1 MMLRSKKAAQSS
13 TISSTLHARQ
23 QQHEDEYRNDV
34 DSSTIMETTTR
45 GSSNNNSGGN
55 ISIGSIN
62 ISISS
67 NGNSSG
73 GGNNSNNNNNS
84 SGEEIS
90 VSNLRKLY
98 SSLLEELA
106 PLHYELGTG
115 NAVINNGSSTNG
127 GNNTSINRSTNGD
140 TKSGGG
146 NNKNANYRWKNSGTI
161 TVDGTDDT
169 GYDYYYTPD
178 DTVQSWRLTGLASA
192 SRRDNIATNGNND
205 DSNKG
210 GRNNKFGRRNNRI
223 NSKKYIEGGITG
235 GDWSK
240 DGIKRY
246 YTGGNTTPT
255 AATAAV
261 NGVKDGNGKNNDVF
275 RNLPKE
281 EKGMMVE
288 SNNDKG
294 NHEETPPQQQQLDER
309 FSIGE
314 EDEGNEIDVLDDM
327 DDNDVFRREM
337 SYTT

>member
-13 TISSTLHARQ
+13 SISSTLHAQ
-23 QQHEDEYRNDV
+23 QQHEDDYRNDV

-45 GSSNNNSGGN
+45 GSSKNNGGN

-62 ISISS
+62 ISINS
-67 NGNSSG
+67 NGSSG
-73 GGNNSNNNNNS
+73 GGNNSDNNNNSS

-106 PLHYELGTG
+106 PLHYELGTD
-115 NAVINNGSSTNG
+115 NTVINNDSSTNG
-127 GNNTSINRSTNGD
+127 GDNTSINRSTNGD

-192 SRRDNIATNGNND
+192 SRRDNIAAIGD
-205 DSNKG
+205 NKG
-210 GRNNKFGRRNNRI
+210 GGGSNNGRRNRI

-246 YTGGNTTPT
+246 YTGGNTTHTTP
-255 AATAAV
+255 TAAV

-281 EKGMMVE
+281 KGMVE
-288 SNNDKG
+288 SNNDEG
-294 NHEETPPQQQQLDER
+294 NHEEEPPPQQQQQQLDER

-327 DDNDVFRREM
+327 DDDDVFRREM

>member
-1 MMLRSKKAAQSS
+1 MLRSKKAAQSS
-13 TISSTLHARQ
+13 SISSTLHHA

-34 DSSTIMETTTR
+34 DSSTIMETTTPR
-45 GSSNNNSGGN
+45 GTSNNNGGGN

-62 ISISS
+62 ISINS
-67 NGNSSG
+67 NGSSG
-73 GGNNSNNNNNS
+73 
-84 SGEEIS
+84 GEEIS

-115 NAVINNGSSTNG
+115 NTVVINNGSSTNG
-127 GNNTSINRSTNGD
+127 DNTSISDSTNGD

-192 SRRDNIATNGNND
+192 SRRDNIATIGGNKGN
-205 DSNKG
+205 NKG
-210 GRNNKFGRRNNRI
+210 GRNKKFGRRNNRI
-223 NSKKYIEGGITG
+223 NNKKNIEGGITG

-246 YTGGNTTPT
+246 YTGGNTTT
-255 AATAAV
+255 NTATA
-261 NGVKDGNGKNNDVF
+261 GVKDGNGKNNDVF

-281 EKGMMVE
+281 KGMVE
-288 SNNDKG
+288 RNND
-294 NHEETPPQQQQLDER
+294 EENNEEEPPQQQQQQQQLDER

-327 DDNDVFRREM
+327 DDDDVFRREM